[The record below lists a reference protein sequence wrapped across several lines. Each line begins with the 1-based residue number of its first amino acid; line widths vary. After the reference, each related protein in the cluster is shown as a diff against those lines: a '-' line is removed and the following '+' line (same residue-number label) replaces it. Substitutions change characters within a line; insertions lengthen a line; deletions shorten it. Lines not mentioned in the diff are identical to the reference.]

1 MVTIACT
8 SGVWGGADWTFLA
21 QPPAYYCQPPPL
33 TGGKR
38 IAALSMNVSAA
49 S

>member
-8 SGVWGGADWTFLA
+8 SGVWGGRLDVFGPTAGLLLSATSFDRV
-21 QPPAYYCQPPPL
+21 
-33 TGGKR
+33 KR